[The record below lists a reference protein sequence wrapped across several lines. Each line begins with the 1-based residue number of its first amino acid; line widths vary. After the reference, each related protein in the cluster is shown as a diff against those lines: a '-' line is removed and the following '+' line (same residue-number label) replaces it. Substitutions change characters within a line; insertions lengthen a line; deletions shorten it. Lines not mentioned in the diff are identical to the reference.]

1 MAKDAKTSP
10 RKKHVVVLSGAG
22 LSAESGIP
30 TFRGG
35 DGLWEGHRIEDVA
48 TPEAWARNP
57 RLVLEFYNQRRK
69 RAMESVPNIGHR
81 IIAELE
87 DEFRVTVIT
96 QNVDD
101 LHERAGS
108 SDVLHLHGSLLEA
121 RSSTNENLVYPL
133 SGWEMKW
140 GEVCAEGSPLR
151 PNIVWF
157 NEDVPKIEPAARL
170 SAGADAFVVVGTS
183 LAVYPAA
190 GLLDFVRHD
199 VPKIV
204 VDPKIPPVGA
214 LLNVEFIEEV
224 ASTGMDRARA
234 RFRKLLG

>member
-1 MAKDAKTSP
+1 M
-10 RKKHVVVLSGAG
+10 
-22 LSAESGIP
+22 
-30 TFRGG
+30 
-35 DGLWEGHRIEDVA
+35 WEGYRIEDVA

-57 RLVLEFYNQRRK
+57 ILVLDFYDQRSK
-69 RAMESVPNIGHR
+69 RAMRAVPNRGHQIIG
-81 IIAELE
+81 ELE

-96 QNVDD
+96 QNVND

-108 SDVLHLHGSLLEA
+108 SGVLHLHGSLFQA
-121 RSSTNENLVYPL
+121 RSTTNENLVYPL

-157 NEDVPKIEPAARL
+157 NEAVPKIEPAARL
-170 SAGADAFVVVGTS
+170 CAVADALVVVGTS

-190 GLLDFVRHD
+190 GLLNFVRPS

-204 VDPKIPPVGA
+204 VDPKVPSVDA
-214 LLNVEFIEEV
+214 LLNVEFIEDA
-224 ASTGMDRARA
+224 ASTGMEKARA
-234 RFRKLLG
+234 RLRKLLG

>member
-1 MAKDAKTSP
+1 MAMGAKISS

-48 TPEAWARNP
+48 TPEAWERNP

-69 RAMESVPNIGHR
+69 RAMEALPNMGHR
-81 IIAELE
+81 IIAQWE
-87 DEFRVTVIT
+87 DEYRVTVIT

-121 RSSTNENLVYPL
+121 RSSANENLVYPL

-157 NEDVPKIEPAARL
+157 NEDVPKMDPAARL
-170 SAGADAFVVVGTS
+170 CFRADAFVVVGTS
-183 LAVYPAA
+183 LVVYPAA
-190 GLLDFVRHD
+190 GLLDFVRPS

-204 VDPKIPPVGA
+204 VDPKIPPVGP
-214 LLNVEFIEEV
+214 LLNAEFIEEV
-224 ASTGMDRARA
+224 ASTGLEKARV
-234 RFRKLLG
+234 RLGKLLR

>member
-10 RKKHVVVLSGAG
+10 GKKHVLVLSGAG

-48 TPEAWARNP
+48 TPEAWVRNP
-57 RLVLEFYNQRRK
+57 RLVLDFYNQRRK
-69 RAMESVPNIGHR
+69 RVLEVSPNMGHQ
-81 IIAELE
+81 IIAALE
-87 DEFRVTVIT
+87 AEYRVTVIT

-121 RSSTNENLVYPL
+121 RSTANENLVYHI

-140 GEVCAEGSPLR
+140 GDVCEEGSPLR

-157 NEDVPKIEPAARL
+157 NEDVPNIEPAARL
-170 SAGADAFVVVGTS
+170 CAGADAFVVVGTS

-190 GLLDFVRHD
+190 GLLDFVQTG

-204 VDPKIPPVGA
+204 VDPKIPPVDA
-214 LLNVEFIEEV
+214 LLNFELIEEP
-224 ASTGMDRARA
+224 ASTGMEKARA
-234 RFRKLLG
+234 RLRKLLG

>member
-1 MAKDAKTSP
+1 M
-10 RKKHVVVLSGAG
+10 VLLSGAG

-69 RAMESVPNIGHR
+69 RVLEVSPNVGHQ
-81 IIAELE
+81 IIAALE
-87 DEFRVTVIT
+87 KEYRVTVIT

-121 RSSTNENLVYPL
+121 RSTSNESLVYHI

-140 GEVCAEGSPLR
+140 GDVCEEGSPLR

-157 NEDVPKIEPAARL
+157 NEDVPNIEPAAHL
-170 SAGADAFVVVGTS
+170 CAGADAFVVVGTS

-190 GLLDFVRHD
+190 GLLDFVQTS

-204 VDPKIPPVGA
+204 VDPKIPPVDA
-214 LLNVEFIEEV
+214 LLNFELIEEP
-224 ASTGMDRARA
+224 ASTGMAKARE
-234 RFRKLLG
+234 RLRKLLG